1 LQSRPDYLDKTYD
14 MFLGSI
20 DGEQAE
26 TVRFSEWMDDVVAAD
41 AYAFEASRAG
51 HQGPELEVRRANGRP
66 LHVINMSSYNYLGL
80 GYHRDVIEA
89 AKAALD
95 RYGLGA
101 ASSPVQSGTFEVHRQ
116 LEDSLAR
123 FYGAPG
129 RAVSLFSSGYAVNTG
144 TISALVKK
152 HDHLVMDRAVHMS
165 MLEGAQL
172 SRASVSYFEHNDAD
186 DLAAVLKRLPAGAKR
201 VLVCAEG
208 VYSADGDFGALR
220 DIVTTAKRHGAKVL
234 VDEAHSFLV
243 AGPTGRGVVEEAG
256 VLDDV
261 DLFVVTFSKALG
273 GVGGALIAPQ
283 AVVRYVNWYA
293 RCRMFSCAIDPAV
306 TAGVLKALE
315 IASGPEGRARRARL
329 HANAAHLRSRLSGVV
344 DLGRSQSWIVT
355 VRYGDE
361 EKTIPLMDMLQRE
374 GLDAGLMQFPAV
386 PINEARIRL
395 FVTSEHTT
403 EQLDRAA
410 AVITDVAGRL
420 GFRTDAS

>member
-1 LQSRPDYLDKTYD
+1 MSPRPEYLDKTYD

-26 TVRFSEWMDDVVAAD
+26 TIRFSEWMDEVVADD
-41 AYAFEASRAG
+41 AYAFEASRG
-51 HQGPELEVRRANGRP
+51 GYQGTELDVRRANGRA
-66 LHVINMSSYNYLGL
+66 LHVINMASYNYLGM
-80 GYHRDVIEA
+80 GYHPEVITA
-89 AKAALD
+89 AKDALD

-101 ASSPVQSGTFEVHRQ
+101 ASSPVQSGTFEVHRE
-116 LEDSLAR
+116 LERSLVR
-123 FYGAPG
+123 FYGVPG
-129 RAVSLFSSGYAVNTG
+129 REASLFSSGYAVNTG
-144 TISALVKK
+144 TISALMKK
-152 HDHLVMDRAVHMS
+152 HDHIVMDRAVHMS
-165 MLEGAQL
+165 MLEGGQL

-186 DLAAVLKRLPAGAKR
+186 DLAAVLKRIPSSAR

-220 DIVTTAKRHGAKVL
+220 EIVTTAKKHNAKVL

-243 AGPTGRGVVEEAG
+243 AGPTGRGVVEAAG
-256 VLDDV
+256 VLEDV
-261 DLFVVTFSKALG
+261 DLFVITFSKALG

-283 AVVRYVNWYA
+283 AVTRYVNWYA

-315 IASGPEGRARRARL
+315 IASGPEGQTRRARIQT
-329 HANAAHLRSRLSGVV
+329 NAEYLRSRLAGVV
-344 DLGRSQSWIVT
+344 DLGRSESWIVT
-355 VRYGDE
+355 VLYGDE
-361 EKTIPLMDMLQRE
+361 EKTIPLMDLLQRE

-395 FVTSEHTT
+395 FVTSEHTK

-410 AVITDVAGRL
+410 AVLTDVAGRL
-420 GFRTDAS
+420 GFRKTDA